1 MYEAYW
7 GLSAAPF
14 QNVPDPK
21 FFCPLP
27 AFQDVLDKLLYVV
40 RHGMGGA
47 LLTGEVGCG
56 KSTLSRVFLLQLE
69 EDRFDIGLVIN
80 PSLPADELLH
90 EIAIQLGVSPP
101 TGAQRSVM
109 FRTLNERLLET
120 AQAGKSTVLIIDEA
134 HTIKNDAAF
143 EDLRMLLNF
152 QFNDRQLL
160 TLVLL
165 GPPELREVVARHASL
180 QQRLPLRLNL
190 APLNAE
196 ETASYVESRLEKAG
210 ATRPIFTAEAV
221 KAVADASAGIPRRIN
236 NLCDLSLFEGW
247 RKRVKAVDTS
257 VVRLAQASL

>member
-27 AFQDVLDKLLYVV
+27 VFQDILEKLLYVV
-40 RHGMGGA
+40 QYGKGGA
-47 LLTGEVGCG
+47 ILTGEVGGG

-69 EDRFDIGLVIN
+69 EGKYDIGLILN
-80 PSLPADELLH
+80 PSLPADELLY
-90 EIAIQLGVSPP
+90 EIAVQLGLSPAS
-101 TGAQRSVM
+101 AQRAAL
-109 FRTLNERLLET
+109 FRAVNDHLLENART
-120 AQAGKSTVLIIDEA
+120 GRVSVLIVDEA
-134 HTIKNDAAF
+134 HTIKHDAVF

-160 TLVLL
+160 AVVLL
-165 GPPELREVVARHASL
+165 GAPELRDVMARQVSL

-190 APLNAE
+190 RALTEE
-196 ETASYVESRLEKAG
+196 ETGAYIDFRLEKAS
-210 ATRPIFTAEAV
+210 APRSIFTAEAV
-221 KAVADASAGIPRRIN
+221 KAIVDATGGIPRRIN

-247 RKRVKAVDTS
+247 KKRVKVVDTTII
-257 VVRLAQASL
+257 RLAQSSL